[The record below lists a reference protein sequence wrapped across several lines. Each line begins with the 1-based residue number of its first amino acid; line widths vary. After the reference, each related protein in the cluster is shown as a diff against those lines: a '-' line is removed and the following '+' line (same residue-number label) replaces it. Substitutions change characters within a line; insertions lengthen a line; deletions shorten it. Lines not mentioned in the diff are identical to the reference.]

1 MTRLARLRGPVPG
14 RTWAVVLLCWVATG
28 CSVDEPTGVQ
38 KVAPGRPDAAL
49 AQGQAGES
57 LTRWEALGDDSLWKH
72 VEASRGVVDV
82 GLRQP
87 GQANGLRR
95 GRVLVNAGHRA
106 GGRAAV
112 AGIRGVEVLGV
123 DALLPILKLR
133 VRNVEALA
141 RLRKLP
147 HVEYVEP
154 GAFTHVRGGRGLAWN
169 DLELGCSTNGY
180 AGPPIN
186 TWLTPGDGVPWN
198 YRRMNIDSA
207 WANGATG
214 RGITVGVVDTGIDDG
229 QAELNERFS
238 TSWSAG
244 RTITKEATKPRKGV
258 KNSWDDTCGHG
269 TRMASVV
276 AAPRNGYGML
286 GVAWGAN
293 LYAVRVD
300 DDVVLTE
307 VEATRLGIRRAAEQS
322 QVMTMAFGTWAY
334 YTSIAQEIE
343 YWYYNS
349 DRVMFAA
356 AGTYP
361 CWDPVK
367 VVSFPGTLST
377 VLTVA
382 ALDEM
387 GGISCNS
394 GRGYEVDFA
403 AYTNQ
408 PAQGLGHLGPG
419 LVGLGGSSGAT
430 AVLAGMTALY
440 LESNPLATRSQ
451 VTTALIA
458 AASPTGYRSPVTGFG
473 APNGVCLVGLMCS
486 AWIEGPTLIQ
496 SSGTYSWS
504 ARQMGSKG
512 TVTYTWDTG
521 ATTPQ
526 ISRYVTVTPGMAE
539 YTFSVT
545 VTIRDTRNGR
555 TYTVTK
561 PVVVRDPYGC
571 PTCA

>member
-1 MTRLARLRGPVPG
+1 ME
-14 RTWAVVLLCWVATG
+14 
-28 CSVDEPTGVQ
+28 D
-38 KVAPGRPDAAL
+38 
-49 AQGQAGES
+49 QGGES
-57 LTRWEALGDDSLWKH
+57 LTRWATLGDDSLWKH
-72 VEASRGVVDV
+72 VEASNGVVDV

-87 GQANGLRR
+87 GHANGLRR
-95 GRVLVNAGHRA
+95 GRVQVTAGHRA
-106 GGRAAV
+106 NGRSAI
-112 AGIRGVEVLGV
+112 AGIRGVEIISA
-123 DALLPILKLR
+123 DTLLPILKVR
-133 VRNVEALA
+133 VRSTAALA

-154 GAFTHVRGGRGLAWN
+154 GAFTSVRTSRRALAWN
-169 DLELGCSTNGY
+169 DLEMGCSTTGY
-180 AGPPIN
+180 AGPTTN
-186 TWLTPGDGVPWN
+186 GVVAPGDLLPWN
-198 YRRMNIDSA
+198 YRAMRIDSA
-207 WANGATG
+207 WAFGATG
-214 RGITVGVVDTGIDDG
+214 RGITVGVVDTGLDDG
-229 QAELNERFS
+229 QIEMNERFS
-238 TSWSAG
+238 TGWSTG
-244 RTITKEATKPRKGV
+244 RTFTKEATKPRTGV
-258 KNSWDDTCGHG
+258 QNPWDDTCGHG

-276 AAPRNGYGML
+276 GAPRNGYGML

-293 LYAVRVD
+293 LYGVRVD

-322 QVMTMAFGTWAY
+322 HVLTMAFGTWAHY
-334 YTSIAQEIE
+334 SSIAQEIE

-349 DRVMFAA
+349 ERVMLAA

-377 VLTVA
+377 VVTVA

-394 GRGYEVDFA
+394 GRGHQVDFA
-403 AYTNQ
+403 AFTNQ
-408 PAQGLGHLGPG
+408 PAMGLGHLGPG

-430 AVLAGMTALY
+430 AVIAGMTALY
-440 LESNPLATRSQ
+440 LENNPLATRSQ
-451 VTTALIA
+451 VLSALTA
-458 AASPTGYRSPVTGFG
+458 AASPTGFRSPITGFG
-473 APNGVCLVGLMCS
+473 APNGLCLVGQMCA

-521 ATTPQ
+521 ATTPDV
-526 ISRYVTVTPGMAE
+526 SRYVSVTPGMAE

-545 VTIRDTRNGR
+545 VTIRDTRSGR
-555 TYTVTK
+555 TYTVSR

>member
-1 MTRLARLRGPVPG
+1 MT
-14 RTWAVVLLCWVATG
+14 
-28 CSVDEPTGVQ
+28 
-38 KVAPGRPDAAL
+38 PGRPDAAL
-49 AQGQAGES
+49 VQGQGGQS
-57 LTRWEALGDDSLWKH
+57 LTIWAALGDDSLWKH

-82 GLRQP
+82 GLRRP

-95 GRVLVNAGHRA
+95 GRVMVSAAQRA
-106 GGRAAV
+106 AGRAVIAAV
-112 AGIRGVEVLGV
+112 RGVEVV
-123 DALLPILKLR
+123 AEDTLLPILKLR
-133 VRNVEALA
+133 VRDVGALGQ
-141 RLRKLP
+141 LRKLP

-154 GAFTHVRGGRGLAWN
+154 GTFTGVSGRRGLAWN
-169 DLELGCSTNGY
+169 DLDWGCSTNGY

-186 TWLTPGDGVPWN
+186 NYLPPGDVVPWN
-198 YRRMNIDSA
+198 YSLMRIDSA
-207 WANGATG
+207 WAFGATG
-214 RGITVGVVDTGIDDG
+214 RGITVGLVDTGVDDG
-229 QAELNERFS
+229 QVELNERFS

-244 RTITKEATKPRKGV
+244 RTFTKEATKPRKGV

-276 AAPRNGYGML
+276 ASPRNGYGML

-322 QVMTMAFGTWAY
+322 QVVAMAFGTWAY
-334 YTSIAQEIE
+334 YTSIAQEID
-343 YWYYNS
+343 YWYFNS

-387 GGISCNS
+387 GGIACNS

-408 PAQGLGHLGPG
+408 PAEGLGHLGPG
-419 LVGLGGSSGAT
+419 LVGLAGSSGAT
-430 AVLAGMTALY
+430 AVIAGMSALY

-451 VTTALIA
+451 VMTALIA
-458 AASPTGYRSPVTGFG
+458 AASPAGYRSPVTGFG
-473 APNGVCLVGLMCS
+473 APNGLCLVGQMCA

-521 ATTPQ
+521 ATTQ
-526 ISRYVTVTPGMAE
+526 DISRSVTVTPGMAE

-555 TYTVTK
+555 TYTVSK